1 MERIRNISKR
11 TVSALFMAVMLA
23 FFVPLLPSMGTTAS
37 AVGGWTHEPLPMPG
51 LVYDGTPL
59 PLTGSGGLLEFYTGY
74 YRVNNGAW
82 QTTRPT
88 ATNAGTY
95 TVDYHTKN
103 FQGNIRGE
111 GSLTATIAKASS
123 SITVD
128 AAAKPGLVYNGGS
141 QNLLNTLPQGK
152 CDPTGETGTIE
163 YSVNNGGW
171 TTAQPTGTNA
181 GTYTIRYR
189 VKEATNWN
197 ASSINTI
204 TAVIQKASAR
214 VTAPTV
220 RNNLTYNGSA
230 QALVTAGTTS
240 GGTLQYS
247 LNNST
252 WQNTVPTGTNAGTY
266 TVYYRLSGGTNYN
279 DVAASSFSVTIAKA
293 NSSYRTRPT
302 ARTGLT
308 ANGSPQALA
317 NAGSATGGTLQYS
330 LDNANWTTAVPTA
343 TVGGT
348 YTVYYRVAE
357 TANYNGIAAASFSVT
372 VGAGSSSMAIS
383 PVSATYGDTN
393 VMLTVT
399 VSNASKNGISLFTAQ
414 NVVDFYI
421 ADTGAYLG
429 NSQVQYTDNGTV
441 GTAMLTI
448 TNIDQR
454 FEPGVN
460 NIKAIYGGGPTLLAE
475 EVTSGA
481 LTVIQRTVTLTWEGH
496 ATRDWT
502 GAPSHVTATAG
513 NIIKGDGRVTDTV
526 NVDIAGGTESDAGD
540 HTAVPSLSGA
550 HAKYYKLPDNPEIV
564 YTINKVAPEF
574 VTEPIA
580 STGLVFNSTAQEL
593 VIAGSAIG
601 GVVEY
606 KLGDGDWSVNVPSSA
621 ESDTYTVYY
630 RIKGDNNHTDLED
643 NSRYV
648 LTVRI
653 EAGDKSIITAPSIQR
668 LVYDGTEKALVTE
681 GEAAESFTL
690 KYRLGD
696 TGEYSTA
703 VPTQA
708 NAGTYHVYYMAEA
721 DSGNAEDNFVPEGYL
736 TVVIEKADSVITGA
750 ETTFKYGEKFSLDNI
765 TLSTPGKDPSGA
777 TEEIESRDRII
788 FTILK
793 DGEEVALTN
802 DYMLYTNTAK
812 TEGKISI
819 PQTQMNKQNCVVG
832 RNTIIARYAGNAN
845 VKGCES
851 YIYFNINPIEAQLDW
866 SGTATRT
873 YDGTDSNVTARVI
886 NYLAADRDHIE
897 VVVTNGA
904 QSAAGTHTA
913 IASGLT
919 GISAAYYSIPE
930 ANTTT
935 YTIDKANS
943 KVTTAPETLEV
954 VYDGGQQ
961 QLVSAGEAENG
972 IMQYSL
978 DNTDDNW
985 LSTVPMATDAGDYT
999 VYYKV
1004 KGNTNYND
1012 TAVQSVNA
1020 HIEKADPIVT
1030 APIANSII
1038 YDGSAQELVKA
1049 AETNGGTIEYKLD
1062 NGEWTTEVPT
1072 ATDAGDYTVS
1082 YRIVGNSNFNDAA
1095 EASVAAKID
1104 MADITSSAVNDE
1116 VTYGDTFDLT
1126 VRLTNRQSGIS
1137 LFTNPDNVDLVLDNG
1152 GIQRTIG
1159 SAPVQYDD
1167 SSKIEGTVKLTNVR
1181 VTSDFQPGINTIY
1194 VKYGGNV
1201 NVNGNDTNTVQL
1213 NVKPRVLSLDWSG
1226 YDTRVYEP
1234 GTSNNVRA
1242 AVGNIF
1248 NNDNVGVVITGG
1260 DESDAG
1266 EYTAVAELTGNM
1278 KEYYA
1283 LPENFEQEYI
1293 IEKADSVLTLEPTPI
1308 ENLAYT
1314 GEPQALVTAGEA
1326 ENGTVVYKIND
1337 GEWSSEIPAVVD
1349 AGDYTISYKSQGDKN
1364 YNDTEEQ
1371 TFEEVISIAKI
1382 DPTVTAPEANTLAYT
1397 GEEQELVTAGVTN
1410 GGTIM
1415 YKLDEGDWS
1424 TEIPTA
1430 AEVGNYTVYYRVD
1443 EDNNFNAAEEASIN
1457 VRIDKA
1463 DTIVTSDAIN
1473 VQYNDSFIINAK
1485 VEIAPS
1491 DLSLYVSRDTIEFH
1505 LGDEMGPT
1513 VATASVDYNETGTEG
1528 SASVRI
1534 KASKLVQG
1542 QEGFVPGENT
1552 IIAVYGGSVS
1562 LNDSYENKIVVNV
1575 TPIELGLEWTGT
1587 DTRTYDGQGS
1597 NVSAALTGDIIK
1609 GDDVSV
1615 TVQNGDAVNAGDH
1628 TAVAVLTGDD
1638 AGYYA
1643 LPENA
1648 SAEYV
1653 IEKADPQVEVPT
1665 NVNAIVGMTLL
1676 GVTLP
1681 EGWSW
1686 TDDTQ
1691 KVEVIGENTFTAI
1704 YTPEDTVNYNVLSNV
1719 EITVTGLAGTDYT
1732 ITDIRDAEE
1741 EGFVN
1746 VEVRKNTVNNG
1757 VLFVASYT
1765 KDNVLT
1771 AVKCVDIQGIT
1782 GADAETENVKI
1793 ELNTAEGGHIS
1804 AFVWGALNNLIPLS
1818 NKFIK

>member
-37 AVGGWTHEPLPMPG
+37 AEWTTKPTAKTG
-51 LVYDGTPL
+51 LVYNGNDQVLVVSGSS
-59 PLTGSGGLLEFYTGY
+59 SGGDDRWYNL
-74 YRVNNGAW
+74 NNGTW
-82 QTTRPT
+82 LKFRLPV
-88 ATNAGTY
+88 ATNVGTY
-95 TVDYHTKN
+95 TVGYGLSMKLLN
-103 FQGNIRGE
+103 ASKPNMYI
-111 GSLTATIAKASS
+111 GSCTATIGKAPS
-123 SITVD
+123 SITVN

-152 CDPTGETGTIE
+152 CSTSGEAGTIE

-171 TTAQPTGTNA
+171 TTNQPTATNA
-181 GTYTIRYR
+181 GAYSIRYR
-189 VKEATNWN
+189 VKETSNWN

-204 TAVIQKASAR
+204 TAVIQKANAR

-302 ARTGLT
+302 AKTGLT

-317 NAGSATGGTLQYS
+317 NAGSVTGGTLQYS
-330 LDNANWTTAVPTA
+330 LDNANWGTSVPTA

-357 TANYNGIAAASFSVT
+357 TTNYNGIAAASFSVT

-399 VSNASKNGISLFTAQ
+399 VSNAPKNGIALFTAQ

-429 NSQVQYTDNGTV
+429 NAQVQYTNNGTV

-513 NIIKGDGRVTDTV
+513 NLIKGDGRITDTV
-526 NVDIAGGTESDAGD
+526 IVDVAGGTESEAGD
-540 HTAVPSLSGA
+540 HTATPSLSGA

-574 VTEPIA
+574 VMEPIA

-601 GVVEY
+601 GTVEY
-606 KLGDGDWSVNVPSSA
+606 KLGDGDWSVNVPSAA

-653 EAGDKSIITAPSIQR
+653 EAGDQSIITAPSIQR

-681 GEAAESFTL
+681 GEAAPSFTL

-696 TGEYSTA
+696 SGEYSTA
-703 VPTQA
+703 VPTA
-708 NAGTYHVYYMAEA
+708 TNAGTYHVYYMAEA

-765 TLSTPGKDPSGA
+765 TLSTPGKDPSGE
-777 TEEIESRDRII
+777 TKEIESRDRII

-793 DGEEVALTN
+793 DGEEVALSN

-845 VKGCES
+845 VKSCES

-866 SGTATRT
+866 SGTAART

-919 GISAAYYSIPE
+919 GISAAYYSIPD

-935 YTIDKANS
+935 YTINKADS
-943 KVTTAPETLEV
+943 KVKTAPETFEV

-978 DNTDDNW
+978 DNTGETW
-985 LSTVPMATDAGDYT
+985 SSTVPMATDAGDYT

-1004 KGNTNYND
+1004 KGNN
-1012 TAVQSVNA
+1012 
-1020 HIEKADPIVT
+1020 P
-1030 APIANSII
+1030 
-1038 YDGSAQELVKA
+1038 
-1049 AETNGGTIEYKLD
+1049 
-1062 NGEWTTEVPT
+1062 
-1072 ATDAGDYTVS
+1072 
-1082 YRIVGNSNFNDAA
+1082 
-1095 EASVAAKID
+1095 
-1104 MADITSSAVNDE
+1104 
-1116 VTYGDTFDLT
+1116 
-1126 VRLTNRQSGIS
+1126 SG
-1137 LFTNPDNVDLVLDNG
+1137 
-1152 GIQRTIG
+1152 RT
-1159 SAPVQYDD
+1159 
-1167 SSKIEGTVKLTNVR
+1167 K
-1181 VTSDFQPGINTIY
+1181 
-1194 VKYGGNV
+1194 
-1201 NVNGNDTNTVQL
+1201 
-1213 NVKPRVLSLDWSG
+1213 
-1226 YDTRVYEP
+1226 
-1234 GTSNNVRA
+1234 
-1242 AVGNIF
+1242 
-1248 NNDNVGVVITGG
+1248 
-1260 DESDAG
+1260 
-1266 EYTAVAELTGNM
+1266 
-1278 KEYYA
+1278 
-1283 LPENFEQEYI
+1283 
-1293 IEKADSVLTLEPTPI
+1293 
-1308 ENLAYT
+1308 
-1314 GEPQALVTAGEA
+1314 
-1326 ENGTVVYKIND
+1326 
-1337 GEWSSEIPAVVD
+1337 
-1349 AGDYTISYKSQGDKN
+1349 
-1364 YNDTEEQ
+1364 
-1371 TFEEVISIAKI
+1371 
-1382 DPTVTAPEANTLAYT
+1382 
-1397 GEEQELVTAGVTN
+1397 
-1410 GGTIM
+1410 
-1415 YKLDEGDWS
+1415 
-1424 TEIPTA
+1424 
-1430 AEVGNYTVYYRVD
+1430 
-1443 EDNNFNAAEEASIN
+1443 
-1457 VRIDKA
+1457 
-1463 DTIVTSDAIN
+1463 
-1473 VQYNDSFIINAK
+1473 
-1485 VEIAPS
+1485 
-1491 DLSLYVSRDTIEFH
+1491 H
-1505 LGDEMGPT
+1505 
-1513 VATASVDYNETGTEG
+1513 
-1528 SASVRI
+1528 
-1534 KASKLVQG
+1534 
-1542 QEGFVPGENT
+1542 
-1552 IIAVYGGSVS
+1552 
-1562 LNDSYENKIVVNV
+1562 
-1575 TPIELGLEWTGT
+1575 
-1587 DTRTYDGQGS
+1587 
-1597 NVSAALTGDIIK
+1597 
-1609 GDDVSV
+1609 
-1615 TVQNGDAVNAGDH
+1615 
-1628 TAVAVLTGDD
+1628 
-1638 AGYYA
+1638 
-1643 LPENA
+1643 
-1648 SAEYV
+1648 
-1653 IEKADPQVEVPT
+1653 
-1665 NVNAIVGMTLL
+1665 
-1676 GVTLP
+1676 
-1681 EGWSW
+1681 
-1686 TDDTQ
+1686 
-1691 KVEVIGENTFTAI
+1691 
-1704 YTPEDTVNYNVLSNV
+1704 
-1719 EITVTGLAGTDYT
+1719 
-1732 ITDIRDAEE
+1732 
-1741 EGFVN
+1741 
-1746 VEVRKNTVNNG
+1746 
-1757 VLFVASYT
+1757 
-1765 KDNVLT
+1765 
-1771 AVKCVDIQGIT
+1771 
-1782 GADAETENVKI
+1782 
-1793 ELNTAEGGHIS
+1793 
-1804 AFVWGALNNLIPLS
+1804 
-1818 NKFIK
+1818 